1 MKKIAIALI
10 FLFFSLNAF
19 GINVLFIAPSGNYA
33 IISQQMINGF
43 ELSLPQGVNVI
54 QVNSENSYKIYL
66 ENYKP
71 EIVIGPFFDANVVR
85 LEKEVCNK
93 NLYVFLPFSKDT
105 DNCSNVFFLG
115 YDPIR
120 AAQEAANSVCNT
132 EAQSIA
138 VFYSFNKLN
147 MAEKDEFLK
156 GLSVCGKS
164 ALLVSGIP
172 TFFNLMDQFVKETF
186 GVRRLKRFSGLT
198 QGRIFTYNL
207 RLDTLVVFAPSDVF
221 AHLLSVLD
229 YYDIY
234 PESIFSIDLTT
245 DEHILAIN
253 RSMLKHVNIIT
264 PFYMCGVGSL
274 SENFLKQYR
283 ERYYEN
289 PTRFSALGF
298 DLGLLVSHIL
308 KTGSLAGFNDKKLL
322 EGHLLFFND
331 RNIAVMEY
339 KKIGYKEIVRCRR
352 QILNR

>member
-1 MKKIAIALI
+1 MKKVVIVLV
-10 FLFFSLNAF
+10 FLFAGLNAF

-33 IISQQMINGF
+33 IISQQMINGL
-43 ELSLPQGVNVI
+43 ELSLPHGVNVI
-54 QVNSENSYKIYL
+54 QINSKDNYMSYL
-66 ENYKP
+66 EKYEP
-71 EIVIGPFFDANVVR
+71 EVVIGPFFDTNVAR
-85 LEKEVCNK
+85 LEDEVCNK
-93 NLYVFLPFSKDT
+93 NLYVFLPFSKNT

-115 YDPIR
+115 YDPVR
-120 AAQEAANSVCNT
+120 AAQEVANAVCNT
-132 EAQSIA
+132 EAESIA

-186 GVRRLKRFSGLT
+186 GVRKLKRFSGLT
-198 QGRIFTYNL
+198 QGRIFTYDL
-207 RLDTLVVFAPSDVF
+207 RLDALVIFAPTNVF

-234 PESIFSIDLTT
+234 PDGVFSIDLTA
-245 DEHILAIN
+245 DEHILGIGRN
-253 RSMLKHVNIIT
+253 MLKHVNIIT
-264 PFYMCGVGSL
+264 PFYMCGKGTL
-274 SENFLKQYR
+274 CEDFLKEYR

-298 DLGLLVSHIL
+298 DIGLAVSHVL
-308 KTGSLAGFNDKKLL
+308 KTGSIAGFNDKQLL

-331 RNIAVMEY
+331 RNIAVIDY
-339 KKIGYKEIVRCRR
+339 KKIGYREITRCRR